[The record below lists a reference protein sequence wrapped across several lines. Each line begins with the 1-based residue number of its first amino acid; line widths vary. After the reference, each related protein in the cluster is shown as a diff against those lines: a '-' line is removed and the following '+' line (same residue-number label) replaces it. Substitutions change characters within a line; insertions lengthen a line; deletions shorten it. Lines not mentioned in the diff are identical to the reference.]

1 MDETYMSGL
10 VNDLIKA
17 MEEIKGMDSQQIK
30 AGKTLFKQQI
40 DAAYTPELQE
50 QYINTLVQ
58 NLENQRLTREEAKLA
73 LDSARDLLAE
83 LGKDGMNDEQKELA
97 DIVLEPLFTQFTA
110 ALERY
115 HLYNI
120 ELPLTLAEGAKVPT
134 YAHDT
139 DACADLYA
147 LEDTELAPHSYG
159 NKIRTGVNI
168 QLPEGWLAMIFPR
181 SSIGAKTT
189 MRLSNSVGIIDSG
202 YRGELGVLFDNTSDE
217 IATIKQGDRIAQLLV
232 MPSYRFQPKV
242 VDILETSD
250 RGEGGFGSTGT

>member
-17 MEEIKGMDSQQIK
+17 MEEIKGMNSQQIK

-97 DIVLEPLFTQFTA
+97 DIVLEPLFAQFTA

-202 YRGELGVLFDNTSDE
+202 YHGELGVLFDNTSDE